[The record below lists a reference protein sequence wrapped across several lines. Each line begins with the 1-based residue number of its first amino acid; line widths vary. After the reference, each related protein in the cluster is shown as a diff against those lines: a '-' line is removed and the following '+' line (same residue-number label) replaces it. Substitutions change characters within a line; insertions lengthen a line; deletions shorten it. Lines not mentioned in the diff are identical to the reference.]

1 MTHPVVT
8 GPQKP
13 PAEEAPVPSCPA
25 ADTAAG
31 AGDPEGSRG
40 HESRTSRVNHPVPED
55 SARTHLHSFGRCLV
69 RYRGRPST
77 VFTWRQDATQGLP
90 FPSPG
95 WTGRGRPAL
104 SSSLSKGA
112 SSGRPSGTSTFRL
125 PAPRGRLV
133 ETPESCLLTVE
144 AFAPS
149 FPARC
154 RAYRS
159 REPGQTGQTRP
170 APAGTWPSRPEPRSR
185 SGLGGAPRPH
195 LAQDGGPS
203 PGLREATSPGTGA
216 QLYGPRRSRR
226 PT

>member
-1 MTHPVVT
+1 MLRAQKHQPPPWALDFVQRLISPGCSQKPTWSLFCRRALPAASDKILTVTHPVVT

-95 WTGRGRPAL
+95 WTGRGRL
-104 SSSLSKGA
+104 
-112 SSGRPSGTSTFRL
+112 
-125 PAPRGRLV
+125 
-133 ETPESCLLTVE
+133 CLLQVR
-144 AFAPS
+144 AF
-149 FPARC
+149 
-154 RAYRS
+154 
-159 REPGQTGQTRP
+159 
-170 APAGTWPSRPEPRSR
+170 
-185 SGLGGAPRPH
+185 LGAVTPH
-195 LAQDGGPS
+195 LWSS
-203 PGLREATSPGTGA
+203 P
-216 QLYGPRRSRR
+216 
-226 PT
+226 